1 MRRTRQVRWVAGA
14 LFCAI
19 LGTWLT
25 SGEAQ
30 TSTKPPVKF
39 GLLVSK
45 TQKGI
50 AWGRKQEIAAQ
61 MAVAEIDKAGGINGS
76 KIDLVIYDT
85 AGENQQAVI
94 LTRKLATEDKVVA
107 ILGPVFSAEAA
118 VAFAQAKQLEVPII
132 SGSAAMPGLAGKNKP
147 WAFTAQATDYKVQLI
162 VSKRFVETY
171 KVKRVAMLQDTKD
184 GWSKFVV
191 KPMVESMT
199 AAGATVINAEAP
211 ITFQTGDTDFSVQV
225 TKLKSLNP
233 DAVVFAGLY
242 TEAAGIAREM
252 KRQRVGIPAVG
263 GMGMT
268 DPQLIEQGQDSVEGW
283 MVPTTFWPD
292 APDTKV
298 RAFTATVTERAKTA
312 VPDSPVPDKNVAN
325 MYDVVHITA
334 KILRDAGMDGGTS
347 LRDARAAIQKGWAGL
362 RAYTGISGTLSMDPE
377 HEADRSVLVLVVKD
391 GRFVPAQ

>member
-1 MRRTRQVRWVAGA
+1 VGDRA
-14 LFCAI
+14 LLCAI

-30 TSTKPPVKF
+30 TSTKPPIKF

-61 MAVAEIDKAGGINGS
+61 MAVAEIDKAGGVNGS
-76 KIDLVIYDT
+76 KIDLIIYDT

-162 VSKRFVETY
+162 VSKRFVEKY
-171 KVKRVAMLQDTKD
+171 KVKRVALLQDTQ
-184 GWSKFVV
+184 GGIQVRRSHGR
-191 KPMVESMT
+191 SMT
-199 AAGATVINAEAP
+199 AAGATVINADAP
-211 ITFQTGDTDFSVQV
+211 ITFQTATPTSASGDEAEI
-225 TKLKSLNP
+225 LNP

-242 TEAAGIAREM
+242 WRP
-252 KRQRVGIPAVG
+252 RH
-263 GMGMT
+263 
-268 DPQLIEQGQDSVEGW
+268 
-283 MVPTTFWPD
+283 
-292 APDTKV
+292 
-298 RAFTATVTERAKTA
+298 RA
-312 VPDSPVPDKNVAN
+312 
-325 MYDVVHITA
+325 
-334 KILRDAGMDGGTS
+334 
-347 LRDARAAIQKGWAGL
+347 
-362 RAYTGISGTLSMDPE
+362 
-377 HEADRSVLVLVVKD
+377 
-391 GRFVPAQ
+391 